1 MKKKIAF
8 IPGVFFPDYGGAQIQ
23 CHNIAK
29 RLVELG
35 FDIHMLTYKNSKI
48 TNNKYLISTLN
59 VFILKFVFILKYYFN
74 LNFEKI
80 LEIYIKK
87 NF

>member
-1 MKKKIAF
+1 
-8 IPGVFFPDYGGAQIQ
+8 
-23 CHNIAK
+23 
-29 RLVELG
+29 
-35 FDIHMLTYKNSKI
+35 MLTYKNSKI